1 MSSTTSTSAAFRKHR
16 TLVLRQIR
24 SIREKMQ
31 DLDDY
36 LDLLEARACN
46 QGKPTYTTDQVK
58 EILGLERT

>member
-1 MSSTTSTSAAFRKHR
+1 
-16 TLVLRQIR
+16 LVLRQIR